1 MSGGSSRDRHA
12 LIAIPE
18 ARFKADLR
26 SHHAGRVARQA
37 RKCGTAHVTSQYS
50 RGGTAGLRN
59 VHDTQI
65 QGCAC
70 FDMGGF
76 QHCTTLAFPIMQ
88 PVSAPP
94 LSGRQIPWNEPPTCH
109 ALIVTKHCHAGTMAT
124 EGLRQPARTTECLSP
139 VAASNHSQLVH
150 GDCLRWPPLV
160 GNAGVSLPQ
169 MGFQPTHPSAAG
181 VSGFQPLVSA

>member
-1 MSGGSSRDRHA
+1 MRHCARHLAILPGRDSGVAERARYTDPGLCVLRHGG
-12 LIAIPE
+12 PFNT
-18 ARFKADLR
+18 ARRLHFPSCSL
-26 SHHAGRVARQA
+26 
-37 RKCGTAHVTSQYS
+37 
-50 RGGTAGLRN
+50 
-59 VHDTQI
+59 
-65 QGCAC
+65 
-70 FDMGGF
+70 F
-76 QHCTTLAFPIMQ
+76 Q
-88 PVSAPP
+88 PP
-94 LSGRQIPWNEPPTCH
+94 RFSGRQIPWNEPPTCH

>member
-1 MSGGSSRDRHA
+1 MLVESQGRQGSAA
-12 LIAIPE
+12 LRTSPRNTPGE
-18 ARFKADLR
+18 GQR
-26 SHHAGRVARQA
+26 G
-37 RKCGTAHVTSQYS
+37 CGTCTIHRS
-50 RGGTAGLRN
+50 RAVRASTWGA
-59 VHDTQI
+59 
-65 QGCAC
+65 
-70 FDMGGF
+70 F